1 MKRFLAFLFSLLL
14 VFSLVACSPASETP
28 ETSVSDT
35 SVESTIETPD
45 SSTEEIPDSST
56 EEIPDLN
63 ANAVTILEEMI
74 GERVG
79 DSDFID
85 VILTHVPD
93 VFMLKEY
100 RCACWTYFLVME
112 DGLEYIVITDYDG
125 KITSICEWYPDE
137 ATNGLELYSNYPV
150 E

>member
-1 MKRFLAFLFSLLL
+1 MKKFLAFLLSLIM
-14 VFSLVACSPASETP
+14 VFSLVACTPETP
-28 ETSVSDT
+28 EVTEPDT
-35 SVESTIETPD
+35 SI
-45 SSTEEIPDSST
+45 STEIESETTDVDVPD
-56 EEIPDLN
+56 IN
-63 ANAVTILEEMI
+63 AGAIAILEEMLNQ
-74 GERVG
+74 RLG

-85 VILTHVPD
+85 VVLAYVPD